1 MYIYSIFYSV
11 YRTWL
16 LEYCKMSDLVIGLR
30 NTSQSVTWL
39 SITEIS
45 SIYSAIE
52 YSVGIPTADR
62 IDDISYFTI
71 VPVNMWHVGTFVKT
85 KVIDFVLVFNPLKS
99 PPFPCK

>member
-1 MYIYSIFYSV
+1 
-11 YRTWL
+11 
-16 LEYCKMSDLVIGLR
+16 MSDLVIGLR

-71 VPVNMWHVGTFVKT
+71 VPVNM
-85 KVIDFVLVFNPLKS
+85 
-99 PPFPCK
+99 